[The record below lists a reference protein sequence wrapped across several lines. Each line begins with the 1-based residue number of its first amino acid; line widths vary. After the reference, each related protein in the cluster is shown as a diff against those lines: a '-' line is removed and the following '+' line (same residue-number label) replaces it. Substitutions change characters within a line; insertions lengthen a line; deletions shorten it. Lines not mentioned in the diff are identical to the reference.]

1 MPSVTKI
8 RRGTTAGW
16 TKLES
21 SGQYLENGQLGYNK
35 DTKELKIGTGAT
47 PFADLP
53 NIMAGV
59 DPNIYTNT
67 GVSYS
72 GDNTF
77 IFPISMRSNADSS
90 KTGKFNFSLQRLP
103 NGYHL
108 MRFFPSTDAVN
119 ISASLGTSDNPW
131 TGATITTI
139 NAITVNTSNLQV
151 DDNMPQGKSI
161 SVAASLIPSSST
173 YGFTLGTSENSW
185 DSVFLG
191 EMQLK
196 YNETEECIEFL
207 SN

>member
-21 SGQYLENGQLGYNK
+21 SGKYLENGQLGYNK

-103 NGYHL
+103 NGYHF
-108 MRFFPSTDAVN
+108 MRFFPSTDAVS

-131 TGATITTI
+131 TNAAITTI
-139 NAITVNTSNLQV
+139 NTSNLQV

-161 SVAASLIPSSST
+161 SVAASLIPNSSN
-173 YGFTLGTSENSW
+173 YGFTLGDTEHTW
-185 DSVFLG
+185 GSVFLG